1 MINDRVGNCG
11 EGDDKNGNGMFDG
24 IGGGGDGGGGDGGGI
39 IEVGARQ
46 MSAGENLAPV
56 VEEPPHSAAT
66 PRPSAKQMG
75 RDPDTDPEMLYPG
88 GFFDRRSVVEVRGN
102 TMVCGDLLGASP
114 W

>member
-1 MINDRVGNCG
+1 MIDDRVGDCG
-11 EGDDKNGNGMFDG
+11 DVGDDKDGNGTFDG
-24 IGGGGDGGGGDGGGI
+24 VGGGGDRGGI